1 MTPEPLRLALDL
13 VADSEPIKG
22 SIAGPGGECRR
33 FEGWMELAATL
44 EAFMRGEPPGPPPPG
59 RAWTDATDGY

>member
-1 MTPEPLRLALDL
+1 MTRETIRLSLEL

-22 SIAGPGGECRR
+22 SLSDARGEPRP

-44 EAFMRGEPPGPPPPG
+44 EAFIARGSHRTSASANADVQG
-59 RAWTDATDGY
+59 R